1 MVLEDDCEFIL
12 PLSEIDGLVELFFK
26 SSADVRC
33 LAYNAWTFVEIPGCP
48 GLRRAFDAQTA
59 SCYVLKPH
67 MLEPLIEI
75 APMSIEMFRAGEPYS
90 MAAYD
95 QVWKNLQRKHV
106 FVVPSKR
113 AAQERASYSDI
124 EEVVV
129 DYKA

>member
-1 MVLEDDCEFIL
+1 M
-12 PLSEIDGLVELFFK
+12 
-26 SSADVRC
+26 
-33 LAYNAWTFVEIPGCP
+33 
-48 GLRRAFDAQTA
+48 LRRNAIYTSKTWRKRDRSVEALQEPAAFDAQTA

-75 APMSIEMFRAGEPYS
+75 ARMSIEMFRAGEPYS